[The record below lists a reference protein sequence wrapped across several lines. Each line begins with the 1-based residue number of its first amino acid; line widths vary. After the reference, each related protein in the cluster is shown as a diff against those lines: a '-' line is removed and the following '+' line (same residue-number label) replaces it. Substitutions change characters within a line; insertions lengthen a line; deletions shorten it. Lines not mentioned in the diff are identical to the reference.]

1 MHNPHLK
8 PHLPSQPVNLKS
20 AWGKLLAFAR
30 PWLPIGITGMV
41 LAMVASIFALM
52 GPDKLRDMTNLI
64 QEGLMGEID
73 MDAIFRTGITL
84 VILYG
89 LAAIGHY
96 IQHYLMATF
105 TQRVSQ
111 ALRQSIS
118 RKINQVPLGYYNQV
132 SFGDVLSRVTN
143 DVDTIGQTMNQS
155 LGNQQHHGRHRH
167 RLHHLGLRPHDAD
180 HPEIPEVLRGT
191 AAVFGP
197 AQWAYRRN
205 LHRT

>member
-30 PWLPIGITGMV
+30 PWLPIGITGLV
-41 LAMVASIFALM
+41 LAMVASIFTLM
-52 GPDKLRDMTNLI
+52 GPDKMRNMTNLI
-64 QEGLMGEID
+64 QEGLLGEID

-84 VILYG
+84 VTLYG

-118 RKINQVPLGYYNQV
+118 RKINRVPLGY
-132 SFGDVLSRVTN
+132 
-143 DVDTIGQTMNQS
+143 
-155 LGNQQHHGRHRH
+155 
-167 RLHHLGLRPHDAD
+167 
-180 HPEIPEVLRGT
+180 
-191 AAVFGP
+191 
-197 AQWAYRRN
+197 
-205 LHRT
+205 